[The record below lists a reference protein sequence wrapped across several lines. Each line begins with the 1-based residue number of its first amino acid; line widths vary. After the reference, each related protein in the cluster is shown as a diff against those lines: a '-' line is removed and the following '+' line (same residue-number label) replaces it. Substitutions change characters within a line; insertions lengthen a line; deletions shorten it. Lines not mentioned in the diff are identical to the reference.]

1 MSRPASNPQVY
12 LRHIGRSS
20 AVAWL
25 SGVVQEDMVAEEE
38 GYRLARSLLVHMGPN
53 DEMEPLELIQ
63 ITWNSGQ
70 RLPVDFNGF

>member
-1 MSRPASNPQVY
+1 
-12 LRHIGRSS
+12 
-20 AVAWL
+20 
-25 SGVVQEDMVAEEE
+25 MVAEEE